1 MSDELAQ
8 AEIEDTEAEAIEAT
22 DEDEATGLPER
33 TVAIVAHE

>member
-8 AEIEDTEAEAIEAT
+8 AGIADTEAEAIEAT
-22 DEDEATGLPER
+22 AEDEESGLPER